1 MDAKCSGILYADYRV
16 CMRKERRVVKSW
28 FRVVLVLLFMSLM
41 GLTLAG
47 CGGGSGPEATVQGA
61 FKAIE
66 AKNAEKLGS
75 YFTEDIRDQVV
86 SEADLFFTLIDKI
99 DISNLKIENVSQT
112 EDAATLKLD
121 YDYKVTALD
130 QTSQDHRSD
139 TIDLVKVG
147 GKWLISQPLEE
158 QNLSILL
165 AIYSA

>member
-1 MDAKCSGILYADYRV
+1 M
-16 CMRKERRVVKSW
+16 KSW
-28 FRVVLVLLFMSLM
+28 FKVVLLLSLM
-41 GLTLAG
+41 ALIGLTLAG

-66 AKNAEKLGS
+66 ARDAEKLGS

-86 SEADLFFTLIDKI
+86 SDADLAFTLIDKI

-139 TIDLVKVG
+139 NIDLVKVG
-147 GKWLISQPLEE
+147 GKWLITEPLEE
-158 QNLSILL
+158 QNSLQ
-165 AIYSA
+165 

>member
-1 MDAKCSGILYADYRV
+1 MGAKCSGILYADYRV
-16 CMRKERRVVKSW
+16 CMAKERLVVKSW
-28 FRVVLVLLFMSLM
+28 FKVVLVLSLM
-41 GLTLAG
+41 AVIGLTLSG

-112 EDAATLKLD
+112 EDAATLRLD
-121 YDYKVTALD
+121 YDYQVTAFG
-130 QTSQDHRSD
+130 QTSTDHRNVEIEL
-139 TIDLVKVG
+139 TNVG
-147 GKWLISQPLEE
+147 GKWLIIQPLE
-158 QNLSILL
+158 Q
-165 AIYSA
+165 